1 MERNLSFT
9 FREEARKVW
18 EKREE
23 QWEREKM
30 ARDRLMN
37 EVMTFL
43 NEVSLGLTKLLFQ
56 LRPSDLQRV
65 TAFCT

>member
-1 MERNLSFT
+1 M
-9 FREEARKVW
+9 W

-37 EVMTFL
+37 EVMTL
-43 NEVSLGLTKLLFQ
+43 SDEVSLGLTKLLFQ
-56 LRPSDLQRV
+56 L
-65 TAFCT
+65 